1 MNHSKKYDLEKNV
14 LMAARERIAFIFD
27 RFENVVVSVSGG
39 KDSTVLAH
47 LALTEAKRRGRRVGL
62 FFLDEEVVYNA
73 TIEQVKYLMELMPE
87 ATTRYWLQLEFN
99 LTNSVDL
106 GDGQFHCWESKA
118 RKDWMHARSEK
129 NIRTRT
135 WTHETRIRDKTKG
148 FGFYDVMENFEL
160 GFSKTAFLVGLRA
173 DESYTRYLTM
183 VRNAGY
189 DGILW
194 STKRGNSNFTFYP
207 LYDWAFSD
215 IWKYIGENKL
225 RYHAYYDFAFLKGV
239 PAHAMR
245 VSSLVHEKA
254 FKSIQD
260 LPELEPKTYDKLL
273 KRAKGISFAQETAK
287 DKKMFRAQKL
297 PKNFKSWIEYR
308 DFLLKT
314 YPEAD
319 KAEIFRRRFAKHLNN
334 NFVARQQCRQL
345 ILNDYENNLPVKNTE
360 DPVMEKVKYWASI
373 L

>member
-1 MNHSKKYDLEKNV
+1 MIHYNSKKSVLE
-14 LMAARERIAFIFD
+14 AARERIAFVFD
-27 RFENVVVSVSGG
+27 KFENVIVSVSGG

-47 LALTEAKRRGRRVGL
+47 LALCEAKRRGRRVGL
-62 FFLDEEVVYNA
+62 FYLDEEVVYNA

-87 ATTRYWLQLEFN
+87 ATMRYWLQIEFN

-118 RKDWMHARSEK
+118 RKDWMHPRSEK
-129 NIRTRT
+129 NIRTPT
-135 WTHETRIRDKTKG
+135 WSHETRIRDKTKG

-160 GFSKTAFLVGLRA
+160 SFEETAFLVGLRA
-173 DESYTRYLTM
+173 IESPNRYRA
-183 VRNAGY
+183 VSKYEGY
-189 DGILW
+189 KDCRW
-194 STKRGNSNFTFYP
+194 STKRERNNFTFYP
-207 LYDWAFSD
+207 IYDWGHSD
-215 IWKYIGENKL
+215 IWKYIGEQGLK
-225 RYHAYYDFAFLKGV
+225 YHAYYDFAFLKGV
-239 PAHAMR
+239 HPHLMR

-260 LPELEPKTYDKLL
+260 LPEFEPKTYEKLL

-297 PKNFKSWIEYR
+297 PKNFKTWIEYR
-308 DFLLKT
+308 DFLLET

-319 KAEIFRRRFAKHLNN
+319 KAEIFRRRFSKHLNN
-334 NFVARQQCRQL
+334 NYVARQQVRQL

-360 DPVMEKVKYWASI
+360 DPVIEKVKYWASI